1 MSVNDQISAARLS
14 DRILMALELA
24 LKQHDVKIAEI
35 LTSALDLSMT
45 RNTGGG
51 DFVERRDYSPEMEA
65 AMDKLHELQDKAR
78 RA

>member
-1 MSVNDQISAARLS
+1 MSDQDNAAFRLS
-14 DRILMALELA
+14 DRILKALELA
-24 LKQHDVKIAEI
+24 LEQDDVRISEI

-65 AMDKLHELQDKAR
+65 AMDKLHALQEKTKSV
-78 RA
+78 